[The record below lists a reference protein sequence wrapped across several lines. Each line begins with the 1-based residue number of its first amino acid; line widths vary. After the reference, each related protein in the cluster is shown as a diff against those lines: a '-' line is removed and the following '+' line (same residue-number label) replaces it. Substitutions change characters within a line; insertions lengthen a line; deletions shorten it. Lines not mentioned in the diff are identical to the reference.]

1 MLKQAGSVMGH
12 MTDARWPRWTGV
24 ALAVVLVLVALVTGA
39 WLQALLALALGGVI
53 VGGWPAGARPD
64 DAPDPAQE
72 LEVHRRNHERVLGE
86 VRETVGGEVHEVEE
100 ELARVISMIA
110 HAVTELSD
118 TFTRLHQLSRQQGD
132 LVRDS
137 IQLEDGQGETVTL
150 SGFMSGFA
158 AESDDALQLFID
170 TLVQVSKLSVQT
182 AHHMDDMLNHLD
194 GIFRLL
200 EESRALADQTN
211 LLALNASIE
220 AARAGEAGRGFAV
233 VASEVRGLSQRSAQ
247 FNEQIRSRVGETRQA
262 VARVQETVNR
272 MASRDMNETLREKE
286 RIQDMFGRAE
296 VLSTRMQSSL
306 DTLARLGPELDE
318 EVATAVRALQ
328 FEDMSSQ
335 ALASASRSLGQLQQ
349 VCEELRAM
357 GDAGKLAER
366 LRERRE
372 TWRRERH
379 CPVSQTSVEEG
390 SVELF

>member
-1 MLKQAGSVMGH
+1 MLKQARSVMEH
-12 MTDARWPRWTGV
+12 MSDAQWPRWTGI
-24 ALAVVLVLVALVTGA
+24 ALAVVLVLMGLVSGA
-39 WLQALLALALGGVI
+39 WLQALLALVLGAVI
-53 VGGWPAGARPD
+53 MGGWPTGARPD
-64 DAPDPAQE
+64 DAPDPAQA
-72 LEVHRRNHERVLGE
+72 LESHRRHHERVLDE
-86 VRETVGGEVHEVEE
+86 VRETVGGEVREVEQE
-100 ELARVISMIA
+100 VNRVTSMIG

-132 LVRDS
+132 LVRDG
-137 IQLEDGQGETVTL
+137 IELKDEQGDAMTL

-158 AESDDALQLFID
+158 AKSEDALQLFVD
-170 TLVQVSKLSVQT
+170 TLVQVSRLSVQT
-182 AHHMDDMLNHLD
+182 AHHMDDMLGHLD

-233 VASEVRGLSQRSAQ
+233 VATEVRGLSQRSAQ
-247 FNEQIRSRVGETRQA
+247 FNEQIRTQVGETRQA

-296 VLSTRMQSSL
+296 ALSSRMQSSL
-306 DTLARLGPELDE
+306 DTLAMLGPELDE
-318 EVATAVRALQ
+318 AVATAVRALQ

-335 ALASASRSLGQLQQ
+335 ALASASRSLGQLMQLCQ
-349 VCEELRAM
+349 ELDGA
-357 GDAGKLAER
+357 GDGGELAER
-366 LRERRE
+366 VRERRE
-372 TWRRERH
+372 TWQRERH

>member
-318 EVATAVRALQ
+318 AVATAVRALQ